1 MYLHFKIPKGVVAS
15 SDKCRDASCIDVS
28 LMSVEGF
35 RGGETS
41 ANWTRWIAYRDRICR
56 RPKIM
61 LVASPRLAAFL
72 CYGIWKGATE
82 DSATDS
88 HGRWWAGRGFL
99 AVGGAIYDLCT
110 QIDLLSYL
118 GLFCLTLLST
128 TSRDYVGVHRYAGK
142 GLVGKL
148 SLTVITCI

>member
-15 SDKCRDASCIDVS
+15 SDKGRDASWIDVS
-28 LMSVEGF
+28 LMSIEGF

-41 ANWTRWIAYRDRICR
+41 ANCYRGRICR
-56 RPKIM
+56 RPRTM
-61 LVASPRLAAFL
+61 LVAAPRLAAFL
-72 CYGIWKGATE
+72 CYGIFEGAT
-82 DSATDS
+82 DHLATDS

-110 QIDLLSYL
+110 QIDLLPYL
-118 GLFCLTLLST
+118 GLFCLTLPST

-142 GLVGKL
+142 GVIGKL
-148 SLTVITCI
+148 SFTVITCI